1 MDQIENLIESSYRD
15 LHEQINNDYR
25 HLYSCFDCEKLEIL
39 LSTLHSMFVNSFKEM
54 NSRLPTAETEAY
66 FWAASSRCLIKT
78 IEDVENLQ
86 DGLVNSKYAFKLDS
100 YYKKTVDLCKTF
112 LSQYRG
118 STIPPHM
125 QKIKLYYT
133 IPIFLK
139 EDSVEIKNSDNSR
152 TCNLKLIGE
161 GSYAQVFTFRDDFYD
176 KNFVLKRAKKDLNTK
191 EIERFK
197 SEFNELKKLAS
208 PYVVEVYSYN
218 PDKNQ
223 YIMEYMDCT
232 LQDYIN
238 KNNTKLDI
246 KHRKA
251 LGFQILKAFSY
262 IHSKKLLHRD
272 ISPNNILLKLYD
284 DVIVVKVSDFG
295 LVKIPNSELTSTQ
308 TELKGCFND
317 PNLQLVGFNNYNIRH
332 ETYAL
337 TRLLYFVM
345 TGKINIPKENKTN
358 LSQFVLKGINPDETK
373 RYQDLAELSEAFK
386 SL

>member
-1 MDQIENLIESSYRD
+1 MEQIENLIEIYYRE
-15 LHEQINNDYR
+15 LEGYLNSEYVK
-25 HLYSCFDCEKLEIL
+25 LYSCFESEKLKIM
-39 LSTLHSMFVNSFKEM
+39 LSTMHFMFVDSFTTM
-54 NSRLPTAETEAY
+54 NSRLPTVETEAH
-66 FWAASSRCLIKT
+66 FWADPSRYLLKA
-78 IEDVENLQ
+78 IECSENLQ
-86 DGLVNSKYAFKLDS
+86 EGLRNSKYAFKVEP
-100 YYKKTVDLCKTF
+100 YYKDVIDRCKTF
-112 LSQYRG
+112 LSPCGG
-118 STIPPHM
+118 SSIPPHM
-125 QKIKLYYT
+125 QKIKPYYT

-139 EDSVEIKNSDNSR
+139 EDSVEIKNLNDSR
-152 TCNLKLIGE
+152 NYNLKLIGE

-197 SEFNELKKLAS
+197 NEFNELKKLAS
-208 PYVVEVYSYN
+208 PYVVEVYSYS

-232 LQDYIN
+232 LHDYIN

-246 KHRKA
+246 KQRKA
-251 LGFQILKAFSY
+251 IGFQILKAFSY

-345 TGKINIPKENKTN
+345 TGKINIPKENKTK
-358 LSQFVLKGINPDETK
+358 LSHFVLKGINPDETK